1 MLINDWL
8 SSMPD
13 EPNTKMPSAIPVTL
27 IMFLRISYWMMLKT
41 YIVETLL
48 QNGNLLCLNFPN
60 GVLNVHNKP
69 DL

>member
-1 MLINDWL
+1 MLINDWS

-13 EPNTKMPSAIPVTL
+13 EPNTKMSSAIPVTL

-48 QNGNLLCLNFPN
+48 QNGNLLCLNLPN